1 MEDNNMRETLQWT
14 CEDTADWLTKNGFG
28 LYANL
33 LTEVHQ
39 IDGKAL
45 LLLTENDLRSPP
57 LQMQVLGDVKRLWLK
72 ISQLQKRQNPLNL
85 ELNGYHRKYSLD
97 QTDYGESVF
106 VARQFAEEKIQHELA
121 SRISSVSE
129 TWRTFLSFLYAF
141 LVFCLTS
148 FVMTVVHDRV
158 PDMKKYPPLPDIVL
172 DSVPLIPWAFM
183 MCELTGIVLVSM
195 WIAVLV
201 LHKHRM
207 ILLRRMFA
215 LSGTVFLLRCVTM
228 FVTSLSVPG
237 VHLECS
243 GKMYGDT
250 WTKLSR
256 AFEIIFGMGMSV
268 NGVRTCGD
276 YMFSGHTVV
285 ITLLNFFITEYTPRR
300 WYYLHTACWVLNLF
314 GIFFILAAHEH
325 YSIDVLIAF
334 YISSRL
340 FLYYHTLANSRTL
353 KHEDKRTKAWF
364 PLFSFFEEHV
374 EGRVPNEY
382 EWPLQW
388 PNFLLIPKNNEEKSH
403 GD

>member
-1 MEDNNMRETLQWT
+1 MANDNMKETLQWT
-14 CEDTADWLTKNGFG
+14 CEDTADWLNKNGFDQ
-28 LYANL
+28 YTNL
-33 LTEVHQ
+33 LTDIHK

-57 LQMQVLGDVKRLWLK
+57 LQIPVLGDVKRLWLK
-72 ISQLQKRQNPLNL
+72 ISQLQKLQNPLTL
-85 ELNGYHRKYSLD
+85 QRNGYHRKYSLD

-106 VARQFAEEKIQHELA
+106 VAGQFSEEKIQQELA

-183 MCELTGIVLVSM
+183 MCEFTGIVLSSM

-215 LSGTVFLLRCVTM
+215 LAGTVFLLRCVTM

-243 GKMYGDT
+243 GK
-250 WTKLSR
+250 
-256 AFEIIFGMGMSV
+256 V
-268 NGVRTCGD
+268 
-276 YMFSGHTVV
+276 
-285 ITLLNFFITEYTPRR
+285 
-300 WYYLHTACWVLNLF
+300 
-314 GIFFILAAHEH
+314 
-325 YSIDVLIAF
+325 
-334 YISSRL
+334 
-340 FLYYHTLANSRTL
+340 
-353 KHEDKRTKAWF
+353 
-364 PLFSFFEEHV
+364 HV
-374 EGRVPNEY
+374 
-382 EWPLQW
+382 
-388 PNFLLIPKNNEEKSH
+388 
-403 GD
+403 